1 MAGLR
6 GFWRRRRSS
15 IGPGATMSP
24 SNSKRDG
31 EDSKT
36 PLATPT
42 PSPHRVSFSSDLPQ
56 PQHETK
62 YPKPKNQQSD
72 APLLEPAPTQDEP
85 SHTTSPNLTVHDRA
99 AAIMSGSPVT
109 GPPIVGSQEATT
121 TTTTTEE
128 DGNSSRPTSPPASPP
143 TTFRNRNRGL
153 SLRSSLFTKSIERQV
168 LSPELGMGRHS
179 FPSSAH
185 SHKHRAVAE
194 QQQQQHGKRDG
205 TW

>member
-1 MAGLR
+1 
-6 GFWRRRRSS
+6 
-15 IGPGATMSP
+15 MSP

-36 PLATPT
+36 PLATTT

-56 PQHETK
+56 PQHESK
-62 YPKPKNQQSD
+62 SSKPKSQQSD
-72 APLLEPAPTQDEP
+72 APLLEPASTQDEAP
-85 SHTTSPNLTVHDRA
+85 HTTSSNLTLYDRA

-109 GPPIVGSQEATT
+109 GPPIVGSPETTTT

-128 DGNSSRPTSPPASPP
+128 DGNSSRQTAPPASPL

-168 LSPELGMGRHS
+168 RSPELGMGRHS
-179 FPSSAH
+179 FPSSSH
-185 SHKHRAVAE
+185 SHKHRAVTE
-194 QQQQQHGKRDG
+194 QQQHGKRDG

>member
-1 MAGLR
+1 
-6 GFWRRRRSS
+6 
-15 IGPGATMSP
+15 MSP

-56 PQHETK
+56 PQHESK

-85 SHTTSPNLTVHDRA
+85 PHTTNPTHDRA
-99 AAIMSGSPVT
+99 AAIMSGNPVT
-109 GPPIVGSQEATT
+109 GPPIVGSPETT
-121 TTTTTEE
+121 TTTTTETE
-128 DGNSSRPTSPPASPP
+128 DGDSSRHPSPPALPP

-168 LSPELGMGRHS
+168 RSPDLGMGRHS

-194 QQQQQHGKRDG
+194 QQQQHGERDG